1 MTDAPSPDLIKL
13 IMELRGQGV
22 TDARVL
28 DALERVPRAA
38 FVAEALRHEAYENK
52 PLPIGFGQTISQP
65 FIVGLMTHALK
76 LGERMKVLEI
86 GTGSGYQAAVL
97 AKLSL
102 RVYTM
107 ERQRDLMRE
116 AEQRFKKLGIS
127 NVVTAHGDGYHG
139 WPEQAPFDRIMVT
152 AAAPDLPDRLID
164 QLKIGG
170 ILVCPVGPAGATQV
184 LLRVTKQDAGKEVE
198 NLGFVAFV
206 PMLQGVARDG

>member
-38 FVAEALRHEAYENK
+38 FVSEAQRSQAYENK
-52 PLPIGFGQTISQP
+52 PLPIGLGQTISQP

-107 ERQRDLMRE
+107 ERHRDLMRE
-116 AEQRFKKLGIS
+116 AELRFKKLGLS
-127 NVVTAHGDGYHG
+127 NIVTAHGDGYLG
-139 WPEQAPFDRIMVT
+139 WPEQAPFDRIIVT
-152 AAAPDLPDRLID
+152 AAAPELPDRLID

>member
-28 DALERVPRAA
+28 TAMERVPRAA
-38 FVAEALRHEAYENK
+38 FIDESLKAQAYENK
-52 PLPIGFGQTISQP
+52 PLPIGYDQTISQP

-86 GTGSGYQAAVL
+86 GTGSGYQAAI
-97 AKLSL
+97 LSRLCL

-107 ERQRDLMRE
+107 ERHRPLMRQ
-116 AEQRFKKLGIS
+116 AEERFRRLGLS
-127 NVVTAHGDGYHG
+127 NIVTAHADGYAG
-139 WPEQAPFDRIMVT
+139 WPEQAPFDRIIVT
-152 AAAPDLPDRLID
+152 AAAPELPERLVD
-164 QLKIGG
+164 QLKTGG
-170 ILVCPVGPAGATQV
+170 ILVCPVGPEGSTQV

>member
-1 MTDAPSPDLIKL
+1 MGDAPDPDLVRL

-28 DALERVPRAA
+28 DAMEKVPRAD
-38 FVAEALRHEAYENK
+38 FVPDTQLAQAYENH
-52 PLPIGFGQTISQP
+52 PLPIGYGQTISQP

-86 GTGSGYQAAVL
+86 GTGSGYQAAILSKL
-97 AKLSL
+97 AL

-107 ERQRDLMRE
+107 ERFRPLMKI
-116 AEQRFKKLGIS
+116 AEQRFARLGLS
-127 NVVTAHGDGYHG
+127 NIVTRHGDGYDG

-152 AAAPDLPDRLID
+152 AAAPELPDRLVE
-164 QLKIGG
+164 QLKPGG
-170 ILVCPVGPAGATQV
+170 IMVCPVGPAGATQV
-184 LLRVTKQDAGKEVE
+184 LLRVTKQDAGKEVD

-206 PMLQGVARDG
+206 PMAPGVARDG